1 MRLSRIERESL
12 MRSDKSVPYVVRRSN
27 LVRQHLTT
35 VMKRDMFEGYYT
47 DPVIQPRARSSIGS
61 RGHGV
66 MTPYASSKPYFYTGR
81 KITRGILFTQPTV
94 NHGNEDEGGEDE

>member
-1 MRLSRIERESL
+1 MRLSPIERRSL
-12 MRSDKSVPYVVRRSN
+12 NRRDKSVPYVIKRSN
-27 LVRQHLTT
+27 LMKLHWTT
-35 VMKRDMFEGYYT
+35 VMKKDMSEGYYT
-47 DPVIQPRARSSIGS
+47 DPVIQPKARSYIGS

-81 KITRGILFTQPTV
+81 KITGGILFTRPTV